1 MKGKIILMISL
12 MLLTT
17 VILQANE
24 IEITQPTTLNLTGG
38 DSQTLN
44 LTVTYTGSNKATCT
58 MSYSIPDGEGIDIT
72 YIPSTFTLN
81 HNGAQKVT
89 MIINTSLLLSPDIY
103 TITTQV
109 SAVSSTGTSPGK
121 IKIITDPPDD
131 PDDIP
136 DDTEP
141 DETQNTTVDDII
153 DDIIDDDITTESE
166 PSWWDYFLLL
176 LTVVVF
182 IILLITLLY
191 IFRRRKKNEKNK
203 KEH

>member
-89 MIINTSLLLSPDIY
+89 MIINTSLILMPNIY

-109 SAVSSTGTSPGK
+109 SAVSSKGTSSSNSD
-121 IKIITDPPDD
+121 ITIITEPTKPVDVPLEEEPPEDTT
-131 PDDIP
+131 DDI
-136 DDTEP
+136 
-141 DETQNTTVDDII
+141 II
-153 DDIIDDDITTESE
+153 DDIIDDNLYTDNPDTT
-166 PSWWDYFLLL
+166 WQDYALPII
-176 LTVVVF
+176 
-182 IILLITLLY
+182 IILFAIVIITLLY
-191 IFRRRKKNEKNK
+191 MFRRRKKNEKNK